1 MVRRIAL
8 SPFPFVALAALIS
21 ACETE
26 ESAAPPEVPVA
37 VGSCVYTNPFSGA
50 EECKLYVGST
60 FDAATAA
67 KDCEAYVLGAP
78 GTFTE
83 GGACDYEAY
92 LGTCTVAA
100 DTEYEYVL
108 VSPGE
113 DSSACASS
121 KMGCETFAQGTFNPG
136 PTCDGVVNGGGGA
149 TGGSV
154 FEQPYQTCR
163 DPLAG
168 EPAGQSAG
176 GKVCTWTMISAST
189 EEGRHYEDYASCE
202 DVLTQR
208 PYYAAPV
215 AGTTPANDPRLSDSA
230 FLAEVQW
237 AREQVEASACVCCHS
252 DRVAPKG
259 PSQWFVE
266 ADGIWL
272 DSISDNG
279 LAMMAG
285 LADSSAFGAYAPEDN
300 NGFDRTVLGVPTK
313 DNDRMRA
320 LLTAEWERRGYTLA
334 DAQSIPPFGG
344 PLVSQRDYQPGACG
358 DGEGQDALGKLV
370 WSGGPARYL
379 YILDAGSANPGVPP
393 NLDIPS
399 GTRWFAD
406 VPSAEAP
413 FASGVAY
420 GQLAGKMRKRAPAA
434 EPAALVSGQSYT
446 LYVLADIA
454 VPLARCVFTAK

>member
-1 MVRRIAL
+1 MLRRAAL
-8 SPFPFVALAALIS
+8 SPLLLVLAAA
-21 ACETE
+21 ACDPEP
-26 ESAAPPEVPVA
+26 SGSPAPDSVA
-37 VGSCVYTNPFSGA
+37 VGSCVYTNPFSKA

-67 KDCEAYVLGAP
+67 QDCEEYVLGAP

-83 GGACDYEAY
+83 GGACDYAAY
-92 LGTCTVAA
+92 LGTCSVSAG
-100 DTEYEYVL
+100 TEYEYVL

-121 KMGCETFAQGTFNPG
+121 KMGCETFAQGTFRPG
-136 PTCDGVVNGGGGA
+136 PTCDGVVTGGGGSS
-149 TGGSV
+149 GGTV

-168 EPAGQSAG
+168 EPAGQGPG

-189 EEGRHYEDYASCE
+189 EQGRHYEDYASCE

-208 PYYAAPV
+208 PYYAAPA
-215 AGTTPANDPRLSDSA
+215 AGTTAKNDPRLGDA
-230 FLAEVQW
+230 TLLAEVQW

-272 DSISDNG
+272 DSISDDG

-285 LADSSAFGAYAPEDN
+285 LADSSAFGAFAPEDN
-300 NGFDRTVLGVPTK
+300 NGFDRTVLGVPTT

-344 PLVSQRDYQPGACG
+344 PLVSQREYEPGACSA
-358 DGEGQDALGKLV
+358 GEGQDAQGRLI

-379 YILDAGSANPGVPP
+379 YVLESDAANPGVPP
-393 NLDIPS
+393 NLDIPT

-413 FASGVAY
+413 FASGVAF
-420 GQLAGKMRKRAPAA
+420 GELSGKMRKRAPQGA
-434 EPAALVSGQSYT
+434 PSALVSGQTYY

-454 VPLARCVFTAK
+454 VPLTRCVFTAK